1 MKGTKT
7 VRPCCRQLFPF
18 TQSTCTLQDT
28 GVGICCGSS
37 ALPLLFTTNYLF
49 APFLVHFETLK
60 TLSHLGMLPSTSSG
74 VAPPESGCCFHRAP
88 KNRRAWRSGHHPAWR
103 NKSPFLAHKRSVFLA
118 PQCPAPSVCSQHS
131 WPRFVEGTAEA
142 W

>member
-1 MKGTKT
+1 MLS
-7 VRPCCRQLFPF
+7 P
-18 TQSTCTLQDT
+18 
-28 GVGICCGSS
+28 
-37 ALPLLFTTNYLF
+37 ALPLHPEYLHFAGHWCWDLLAFQRSVCCFSLLYYLF
-49 APFLVHFETLK
+49 APFSVHFETLK

-74 VAPPESGCCFHRAP
+74 VALPESGCCFHRAP
-88 KNRRAWRSGHHPAWR
+88 KSRRAWQSGHHPAWR